1 MSESNA
7 TELIKY
13 LTEDNLKLM
22 YGRLNRRYVVVDSLP
37 SVDSLEPADKNVI
50 YVVKET
56 VGKAVRY
63 WPNVLDNDAWK
74 PFGIDQED
82 LDRKADKVDAVEG
95 HLVVADKDGNLAD
108 ADIMPGTFVA
118 LAIDPSESIQPH
130 ATDLRKIWKAYQSGM
145 PVMLLDNRTNGT
157 GLYASLNAAGYTW
170 PSGDEMAERL
180 TDVDDDNRQYDDTI
194 HGYRI
199 ERDGVVKFYED
210 DAHTVEII
218 PENGKLYCDDTVPG
232 HDRVYLYNDGFV
244 RALRFV
250 QFSCNE
256 LLDDDPAWPSRRAN
270 RQVFYRMTEPYG
282 SSSPDGFEVAY
293 GESTADIHGQMVTG
307 ARIGKGKLLPV
318 DDGVIVFPKSASVND
333 GTLTITVGENEP
345 VVFSANDSADRAV
358 DIPVATGEVA
368 GLVRITSDVA
378 SDDPGAAITATAVLG
393 ELDSY
398 VQKVGDATAGHIAVL
413 TSGGSVS
420 DSGIS
425 STDVE
430 SAVGHDHTHGNKS
443 ILDGVTA
450 PYTTEEQAKLAGI
463 EARAQVNTIES
474 ISIKNAPLDI
484 TNKNVDIPIATAD
497 SDGLL
502 PHEKFPL
509 IPAEPVAGA
518 NRIYSFDDTN
528 GTSWQTI
535 VKEYVG
541 NMILDQHGTP
551 VTDEKG
557 DIMYEEET
565 VPLWLSYKGVEFGAR
580 RAYDDHT
587 GANIHD
593 SIEARTT
600 MAQVTTAI
608 ETALAKYGGFVV
620 VQLTQGADPVPDVQ
634 NPSTKLIY
642 LTKDASST
650 KTDPYTEW
658 ICTNTTGP
666 VWEIIGETTPEINEM
681 IGATASTAGTAGLVP
696 APAAGDQGKVLTG
709 DGSWS
714 EVEEYTDEYIDSLFA
729 GNVVVIGGRSYPY
742 VQIGNQLWLAE
753 NLDYKFEVDGSQIP
767 IGVSKT
773 PSTPSA
779 WYYNND
785 EKTYGVN
792 GNKYGLLYNWYAVKY
807 LEDNKSTLLPE
818 GWHVPTTEEWNT
830 LMNAVGGNSI
840 AGTKLKSVT
849 GWDSGNGDNSYGFN
863 AFPSGY
869 YYGSFGFLG
878 VNSSFWTPTE
888 YNSSNA
894 YGSYLS
900 TDTPL
905 NSGNDKKTEGC
916 SIRLVKDS

>member
-22 YGRLNRRYVVVDSLP
+22 YGRLNRRYVVVDALP

-82 LDRKADKVDAVEG
+82 LDRKADKVSNAT
-95 HLVVADKDGNLAD
+95 DGNFA
-108 ADIMPGTFVA
+108 G
-118 LAIDPSESIQPH
+118 
-130 ATDLRKIWKAYQSGM
+130 
-145 PVMLLDNRTNGT
+145 LDDNG
-157 GLYASLNAAGYTW
+157 N
-170 PSGDEMAERL
+170 L
-180 TDVDDDNRQYDDTI
+180 TDSGYKASDFKPKQTAVTDPTASGSGIEFIDSISQDT
-194 HGYRI
+194 
-199 ERDGVVKFYED
+199 
-210 DAHTVEII
+210 
-218 PENGKLYCDDTVPG
+218 N
-232 HDRVYLYNDGFV
+232 
-244 RALRFV
+244 
-250 QFSCNE
+250 
-256 LLDDDPAWPSRRAN
+256 
-270 RQVFYRMTEPYG
+270 
-282 SSSPDGFEVAY
+282 
-293 GESTADIHGQMVTG
+293 
-307 ARIGKGKLLPV
+307 
-318 DDGVIVFPKSASVND
+318 GVIVPAKKSVQ
-333 GTLTITVGENEP
+333 
-345 VVFSANDSADRAV
+345 
-358 DIPVATGEVA
+358 VA
-368 GLVRITSDVA
+368 VA
-378 SDDPGAAITATAVLG
+378 S
-393 ELDSY
+393 
-398 VQKVGDATAGHIAVL
+398 
-413 TSGGSVS
+413 TSGVGGNAGVM
-420 DSGIS
+420 
-425 STDVE
+425 
-430 SAVGHDHTHGNKS
+430 SAADKEK
-443 ILDGVTA
+443 LD
-450 PYTTEEQAKLAGI
+450 GI
-463 EARAQVNTIES
+463 EAGAQANTIES

-484 TNKNVDIPIATAD
+484 TNKNVDIPLATAD

-541 NMILDQHGTP
+541 NMILDQQGTP

-557 DIMYEEET
+557 DIMYEEEA

-587 GANIHD
+587 GTNIHD

-666 VWEIIGETTPEINEM
+666 VWEIIGETTPDIAEM

-696 APAAGDQGKVLTG
+696 APASGDQGKVLTG

-714 EVEEYTDEYIDSLFA
+714 EVEEYTTAYIDGL
-729 GNVVVIGGRSYPY
+729 NWNTQVVVIGGREYPY

-753 NLDYKFEVDGSQIP
+753 NLDWKFQYNGSPLP
-767 IGVSKT
+767 IGVSGEPTT
-773 PSTPSA
+773 PAA
-779 WYYNND
+779 WYYDND
-785 EKTYGVN
+785 EATYGVN
-792 GNKYGLLYNWYAVKY
+792 GNKYGILYNWYAVKY
-807 LEDNKSTLLPE
+807 LEDNKDTMLPKGWRVPNKQDYRICDDNLPSNPTKQSTVRATTWANGTNSTGMTLLP
-818 GWHVPTTEEWNT
+818 
-830 LMNAVGGNSI
+830 VGI
-840 AGTKLKSVT
+840 R
-849 GWDSGNGDNSYGFN
+849 SGSSGFN
-863 AFPSGY
+863 SVGVQKYMWSIDQHPNY
-869 YYGSFGFLG
+869 PGS
-878 VNSSFWTPTE
+878 
-888 YNSSNA
+888 A
-894 YGSYLS
+894 YGNYVYAGKSQFYYE
-900 TDTPL
+900 DAPA
-905 NSGNDKKTEGC
+905 KVWGC
-916 SIRLVKDS
+916 AIRLVKDVT

>member
-22 YGRLNRRYVVVDSLP
+22 YGRLNRRYVVVDALP

-82 LDRKADKVDAVEG
+82 LDRKADKVSNAN
-95 HLVVADKDGNLAD
+95 DGNFA
-108 ADIMPGTFVA
+108 G
-118 LAIDPSESIQPH
+118 
-130 ATDLRKIWKAYQSGM
+130 
-145 PVMLLDNRTNGT
+145 LDDNG
-157 GLYASLNAAGYTW
+157 N
-170 PSGDEMAERL
+170 L
-180 TDVDDDNRQYDDTI
+180 TDSGYKASDFKPKQTAVTDPTASGSGIEFIDSISQDT
-194 HGYRI
+194 
-199 ERDGVVKFYED
+199 
-210 DAHTVEII
+210 
-218 PENGKLYCDDTVPG
+218 N
-232 HDRVYLYNDGFV
+232 
-244 RALRFV
+244 
-250 QFSCNE
+250 
-256 LLDDDPAWPSRRAN
+256 
-270 RQVFYRMTEPYG
+270 
-282 SSSPDGFEVAY
+282 
-293 GESTADIHGQMVTG
+293 
-307 ARIGKGKLLPV
+307 
-318 DDGVIVFPKSASVND
+318 GVIVPAKKSVQ
-333 GTLTITVGENEP
+333 
-345 VVFSANDSADRAV
+345 
-358 DIPVATGEVA
+358 VA
-368 GLVRITSDVA
+368 VA
-378 SDDPGAAITATAVLG
+378 S
-393 ELDSY
+393 
-398 VQKVGDATAGHIAVL
+398 
-413 TSGGSVS
+413 TSGVGGNAGVM
-420 DSGIS
+420 
-425 STDVE
+425 
-430 SAVGHDHTHGNKS
+430 SAADKEK
-443 ILDGVTA
+443 LD
-450 PYTTEEQAKLAGI
+450 GI
-463 EARAQVNTIES
+463 EAGAQANTIES

-484 TNKNVDIPIATAD
+484 TNKNVDIPLATAD

-541 NMILDQHGTP
+541 NMILDQQGTP

-557 DIMYEEET
+557 DIMYEEEA

-587 GANIHD
+587 GTNIHD

-714 EVEEYTDEYIDSLFA
+714 EVEEYTDEYIDGLFA
-729 GNVVVIGGRSYPY
+729 GNVVVIGGRNYPY

-753 NLDYKFEVDGSQIP
+753 NLDYKFEVDGSQLP
-767 IGVSKT
+767 IGVSGT

-779 WYYNND
+779 WYYDND
-785 EKTYGVN
+785 EATYGVN
-792 GNKYGLLYNWYAVKY
+792 GNKYGLLYNWYAAKY
-807 LEDNKSTLLPE
+807 LDDNKSTLLPE

-830 LMNAVGGNSI
+830 LMNAVGGKSI
-840 AGTKLKSVT
+840 AGTKLKSIT
-849 GWDSGNGDNSYGFN
+849 GWDSGNGDDSYGFN
-863 AFPSGY
+863 AFPSGGGY
-869 YYGSFGFLG
+869 DGSFGYLG
-878 VNSSFWTPTE
+878 SRASFWTSIE
-888 YNSSNA
+888 CNSRDA
-894 YGSYLS
+894 YSRALDTG
-900 TDTPL
+900 TPL
-905 NSGNDKKTEGC
+905 YSASYSKISGY
-916 SIRLVKDS
+916 SVRLVKNS

>member
-7 TELIKY
+7 PETIKY

-22 YGRLNRRYVVVDSLP
+22 YGRLNRRYAVVDALP
-37 SVDSLEPADKNVI
+37 SVDSLEPADRNVI

-56 VGKAVRY
+56 VDGTVRY

-82 LDRKADKVDAVEG
+82 LDRKVDKVSDATNG
-95 HLVVADKDGNLAD
+95 NFAGLDDNGNL
-108 ADIMPGTFVA
+108 
-118 LAIDPSESIQPH
+118 
-130 ATDLRKIWKAYQSGM
+130 TDSGFKASDFKPKQTA
-145 PVMLLDNRTNGT
+145 VT
-157 GLYASLNAAGYTW
+157 
-170 PSGDEMAERL
+170 
-180 TDVDDDNRQYDDTI
+180 
-194 HGYRI
+194 
-199 ERDGVVKFYED
+199 
-210 DAHTVEII
+210 
-218 PENGKLYCDDTVPG
+218 
-232 HDRVYLYNDGFV
+232 
-244 RALRFV
+244 
-250 QFSCNE
+250 
-256 LLDDDPAWPSRRAN
+256 DPAAS
-270 RQVFYRMTEPYG
+270 G
-282 SSSPDGFEVAY
+282 SGIEFIDSISQD
-293 GESTADIHGQMVTG
+293 TN
-307 ARIGKGKLLPV
+307 
-318 DDGVIVFPKSASVND
+318 GVIVPAKKSVQ
-333 GTLTITVGENEP
+333 
-345 VVFSANDSADRAV
+345 
-358 DIPVATGEVA
+358 VA
-368 GLVRITSDVA
+368 VA
-378 SDDPGAAITATAVLG
+378 S
-393 ELDSY
+393 
-398 VQKVGDATAGHIAVL
+398 
-413 TSGGSVS
+413 TSGVGGNAGVM
-420 DSGIS
+420 
-425 STDVE
+425 
-430 SAVGHDHTHGNKS
+430 SAADKEK
-443 ILDGVTA
+443 LD
-450 PYTTEEQAKLAGI
+450 GI
-463 EARAQVNTIES
+463 EAGARANTIES

-484 TNKNVDIPIATAD
+484 TNKNVDIPLATAD

-518 NRIYSFDDTN
+518 DRIYSFDDTN

-541 NMILDQHGTP
+541 NMNLEQQGTP
-551 VTDEKG
+551 VTDKKG
-557 DIMYEEET
+557 DIMYEEEA

-709 DGSWS
+709 DGTWS

-753 NLDYKFEVDGSQIP
+753 NLDYKFQVDGNQLP
-767 IGVSKT
+767 IVVSGT
-773 PSTPSA
+773 PSTPVA

-785 EKTYGVN
+785 EATYGVD
-792 GNKYGLLYNWYAVKY
+792 GNKYGLLYNWHAIKY

-818 GWHVPTTEEWNT
+818 GWHVPSTTDWDTLANT
-830 LMNAVGGNSI
+830 VGGASTASTVLKSATGWNDG
-840 AGTKLKSVT
+840 AGT
-849 GWDSGNGDNSYGFN
+849 DDYGFT
-863 AFPSGY
+863 AFPSGC
-869 YYGSFGFLG
+869 YYGSFNNLG
-878 VNSSFWTPTE
+878 SNAYFWTSIE
-888 YNSSNA
+888 YNSNNA
-894 YGSYLS
+894 YYRNLNTGTS
-900 TDTPL
+900 L
-905 NSGNDKKTEGC
+905 NSKYNRKTYGY
-916 SIRLVKDS
+916 SVRLVKNS